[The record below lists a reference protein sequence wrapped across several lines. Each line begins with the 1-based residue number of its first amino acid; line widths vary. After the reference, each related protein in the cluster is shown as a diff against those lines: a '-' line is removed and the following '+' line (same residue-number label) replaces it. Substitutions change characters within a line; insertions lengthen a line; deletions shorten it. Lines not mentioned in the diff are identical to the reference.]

1 VPEYVVDVK
10 PSARRLNGAVGT
22 VVNDRGTRH
31 RFGSRDDAEM
41 WAEGLSTRGERRVW
55 IRAANPDDATG
66 ADGYLVSRRRREVG
80 EGSPV
85 EGDGEGNEGTEQ
97 VRLPDEK

>member
-1 VPEYVVDVK
+1 MSEYVVDIK
-10 PSARRLNGAVGT
+10 PSARRRNGAVGS
-22 VVNDRGTRH
+22 VVNDRGVRH

-66 ADGYLVSRRRREVG
+66 ADGYLVSRRRRETDGRRENEGG
-80 EGSPV
+80 EQAHLI
-85 EGDGEGNEGTEQ
+85 DGE
-97 VRLPDEK
+97 

>member
-41 WAEGLSTRGERRVW
+41 WAAGLSARGDRRVW
-55 IRAANPDDATG
+55 VRTANPDDGTG
-66 ADGYLVSRRRREVG
+66 ADAYLVSRRRLEPGSEPAG
-80 EGSPV
+80 EQASL
-85 EGDGEGNEGTEQ
+85 DGE
-97 VRLPDEK
+97 